1 MEVKITQ
8 AILEGHLNGLDLF
21 VFNGRSKY
29 FILIIRRKN
38 TCNLRL
44 ILHAFLLK
52 SQTITLLFYD
62 PYIQILMTS
71 LVLQ

>member
-44 ILHAFLLK
+44 ILHACFIK
-52 SQTITLLFYD
+52 ISRQ
-62 PYIQILMTS
+62 
-71 LVLQ
+71 